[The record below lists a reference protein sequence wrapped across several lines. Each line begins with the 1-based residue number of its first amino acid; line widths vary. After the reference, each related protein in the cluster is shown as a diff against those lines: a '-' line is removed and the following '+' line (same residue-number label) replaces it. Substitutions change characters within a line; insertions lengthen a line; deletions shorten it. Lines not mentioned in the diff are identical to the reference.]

1 MRRRSEETRIRL
13 LATFRLEAE
22 EHLQAIHA
30 SLASLR
36 SGEGDSGDSPAALM
50 LFRSVHTLKGAARSV
65 GLLEVET
72 VCQALEAL
80 LRRMTQGELVLAP
93 ALLEQ
98 IQETADELGRLVDG
112 SPARSP
118 VEAIVRALESS
129 ASPAAAGA
137 GREGPAG
144 DSGPSVEIRSSLPD
158 PQSAPGAPPFSPAAP
173 GLAETGEPKRPGKT
187 GGTIRVGTAQLDS
200 LLLQLE
206 DLLLPKLA
214 AGQRVRELEEL
225 GASLAA
231 HSGAGKGAT
240 GSDLRTLEADF
251 RQLIRRLREDER
263 RLARLHEQLQTEVLR
278 LRTSPVSTVV
288 DALPGMVR
296 DLAREAGKEIE
307 LTLTGTELQLD
318 RRVLERIKDP
328 LIHLVRNAV
337 DHGIE
342 LPEMRERA
350 GKPRR
355 GRIAISFSPAENRKI
370 EVSVQDDGEG
380 VRLEEVRAAAA
391 RSRLLS
397 TEESSVLDEREA
409 VALLFHSGFS
419 TSPVVTRVSGHGLG
433 LPIVR
438 ERVESLGG
446 ALHLETKPAMG
457 TTVRM
462 LLPATIATFAGLLVR
477 SGGQPFLLPLEA
489 VEHVLRIT
497 PADLG
502 SIEGRTAIQTGG
514 EYIPV
519 AALHT
524 LLELSPAANASRQD
538 RLPCVIVGVGSD
550 RFGLLVD
557 EIQGEREMLLKE
569 LEPPLAR
576 IRHVAGAGILGTGSL
591 VLSLRPADLL
601 RTAVSARVS
610 SHPAV
615 AGSRRER
622 APVVLV
628 VDDSI
633 TTRTMEKN
641 LLESAGYVVKTA
653 VDGMEAW
660 ALLKSEGCD
669 LVVSDVDMPRMDGF
683 ALTARIREDDALRD
697 LPIILVTA
705 MESREHRERGVLA
718 GANAYV
724 IKSSFEESNLL
735 EIIQRLV

>member
-1 MRRRSEETRIRL
+1 MRRRSEETRARL

-36 SGEGDSGDSPAALM
+36 TGEGEGGESPAALA

-65 GLLEVET
+65 GLLQVET
-72 VCQALEAL
+72 VCQSVEAL
-80 LRRMTQGELVLAP
+80 LRRVTQGELRP
-93 ALLEQ
+93 TPELLNCL
-98 IQETADELGRLVDG
+98 QETADDLGKLVDG

-118 VEAIVRALESS
+118 VEAIVRILEEA
-129 ASPAAAGA
+129 ASGDV
-137 GREGPAG
+137 GEGPEREADPAVG
-144 DSGPSVEIRSSLPD
+144 LASAAPDPSLVPEGPSHPPGTSGPTE
-158 PQSAPGAPPFSPAAP
+158 AGKPARVR
-173 GLAETGEPKRPGKT
+173 KK
-187 GGTIRVGTAQLDS
+187 GGTIRVATAQLDS

-214 AGQRVRELEEL
+214 ARQRVRELEAF

-231 HSGAGKGAT
+231 HRRESAGMTGA
-240 GSDLRTLEADF
+240 DLRPLEADF
-251 RQLIRRLREDER
+251 RQLLRRMREDER
-263 RLARLHEQLQTEVLR
+263 RLARIHEQLQTEVLR

-288 DALPGMVR
+288 DAFPGMVR

-307 LTLTGTELQLD
+307 LTLAGAELQLD

-342 LPEMRERA
+342 VPTVRERT

-355 GRIAISFSPAENRKI
+355 GRIAITFTPAENRKI
-370 EVSVQDDGEG
+370 EVLVQDDGEG
-380 VRLEEVRAAAA
+380 VRLEEVRAAAT
-391 RSRLLS
+391 RSRLL
-397 TEESSVLDEREA
+397 TAEESHALDERAA
-409 VALLFHSGFS
+409 VDLLFHSGFS

-438 ERVESLGG
+438 ERVENLGG
-446 ALHLETKPAMG
+446 TLQLESIVSKG

-462 LLPATIATFAGLLVR
+462 LLPATVATFTGLLVGA
-477 SGGQPFLLPLEA
+477 GGQSFLLPLDA
-489 VEHVLRIT
+489 VEHVLRVT
-497 PADLG
+497 PADVG
-502 SIEGRTAIQTGG
+502 NVEGRAVIRLNGQ
-514 EYIPV
+514 YIR
-519 AALHT
+519 AAPLNA
-524 LLELSPAANASRQD
+524 LLDLPPMADPSRAD
-538 RLPCVIVGVGSD
+538 RLPCVIVGVGND
-550 RFGLLVD
+550 RLGLLVD
-557 EIQGEREMLLKE
+557 EVRGEQEMLVKE
-569 LEPPLAR
+569 LEPPLNR
-576 IRHVAGAGILGTGSL
+576 IRHVAGAGLLGTGSL
-591 VLSLRPADLL
+591 VLILRPADLL
-601 RTAVSARVS
+601 RTAVSTRVS
-610 SHPAV
+610 HLPPEGA
-615 AGSRRER
+615 AQRER

-641 LLESAGYVVKTA
+641 LLESAGYTVKTA
-653 VDGMEAW
+653 VDGLEAW
-660 ALLKSEGCD
+660 ALLQSEACD

-683 ALTARIREDDALRD
+683 ELTTRIRDDATLRD
-697 LPIILVTA
+697 LPVILVTA
-705 MESREHRERGVLA
+705 MESREYRERGVLA